1 MDIHLERNSAIKEF
15 KIKDYLKMNVWIL
28 LTHFEKIWRHG
39 IEYFLGKKRD
49 NVISLY
55 LVLHAL
61 GITHKAL
68 WKWHYR
74 QKFSEGLALILSR
87 ANENEF
93 LLRKVCSFSV
103 RHFRVGC
110 YGVTSPT
117 LKCLSNCASSAV
129 FSKSRFL
136 VQISLFYSFTRDSCL
151 FSKYHSTLLSLFW
164 SLLFIPDRCPL

>member
-68 WKWHYR
+68 
-74 QKFSEGLALILSR
+74 
-87 ANENEF
+87 
-93 LLRKVCSFSV
+93 
-103 RHFRVGC
+103 
-110 YGVTSPT
+110 
-117 LKCLSNCASSAV
+117 
-129 FSKSRFL
+129 
-136 VQISLFYSFTRDSCL
+136 
-151 FSKYHSTLLSLFW
+151 
-164 SLLFIPDRCPL
+164 